1 MLECLNRSKYA
12 IKFISY
18 NKFKLFRVTLDIVS
32 FRSIRDLVYKFYVL
46 IFKLNSYYSLYIYI
60 YIHNYLLYW

>member
-18 NKFKLFRVTLDIVS
+18 IKFELFRVTLDIVP
-32 FRSIRDLVYKFYVL
+32 FISIRDLVYKFYVL
-46 IFKLNSYYSLYIYI
+46 TFKLNSYYSLYMIICYI
-60 YIHNYLLYW
+60 GNIEVF